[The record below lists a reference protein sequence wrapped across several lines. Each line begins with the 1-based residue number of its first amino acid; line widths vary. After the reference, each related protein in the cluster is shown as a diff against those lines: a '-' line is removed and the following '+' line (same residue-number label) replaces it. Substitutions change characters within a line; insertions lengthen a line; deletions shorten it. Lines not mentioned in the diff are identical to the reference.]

1 MDKLNFTITN
11 KADLKQCKEQ
21 LLADKE
27 VQILLKNNNWNQDDL
42 DKNLISFI
50 NYSEDRKHCA
60 NCNGLYMCNKDI
72 AGYCLD
78 ISNQDF

>member
-27 VQILLKNNNWNQDDL
+27 VQILLKNNNWN
-42 DKNLISFI
+42 KGF
-50 NYSEDRKHCA
+50 
-60 NCNGLYMCNKDI
+60 
-72 AGYCLD
+72 
-78 ISNQDF
+78 

>member
-27 VQILLKNNNWNQDDL
+27 VQILLKNNNWNQDDI

-50 NYSEDRKHCA
+50 NYSEDRNRHISSCSQTTSKTA
-60 NCNGLYMCNKDI
+60 TSGLT
-72 AGYCLD
+72 
-78 ISNQDF
+78 Q